1 MLHSPW
7 FRSEIG
13 PNTRAQWAKKSLQ
26 TNFVLQPHVTNFK
39 GRRNFGLE
47 ST

>member
-7 FRSEIG
+7 LGSGIG

-26 TNFVLQPHVTNFK
+26 TNFVLQPHLTHFK
-39 GRRNFGLE
+39 GRRRFGPE